1 MKLLNHILIHMFK
14 VEEEKNR
21 KEKEKKFNNH
31 SIYSKLVISVFISLS
46 APFLIPL
53 SKVTLSWSE
62 LKRSI
67 LVGRKKANT
76 STLLL
81 FYTIGDSLC
90 LPDIMD
96 EGEGEGEIWKKS
108 FFSTFL
114 NKTIDHLLIS

>member
-96 EGEGEGEIWKKS
+96 EGEGEGEIWKKIVLFN
-108 FFSTFL
+108 FFE
-114 NKTIDHLLIS
+114 